1 MLEALIAGER
11 DPRTLADLARGN
23 MVVKKAAL
31 AQALTG
37 QFEDHHA
44 FLCRTLLDTID
55 YLGTQIDSLTTR
67 ITQAGG
73 NHPIETPVRRAPL
86 KIGTT
91 TATYSPRGGT
101 SGSRCPRPLLLPD
114 ESSSPLTVI
123 SWRPAPAC

>member
-1 MLEALIAGER
+1 VATDIFGVSGRSMLEALIAGER

-44 FLCRTLLDTID
+44 FLCPTLLDTID

-67 ITQAGG
+67 ITQAMEQLPCPDPSG
-73 NHPIETPVRRAPL
+73 TPRR
-86 KIGTT
+86 
-91 TATYSPRGGT
+91 SP
-101 SGSRCPRPLLLPD
+101 D
-114 ESSSPLTVI
+114 QNW
-123 SWRPAPAC
+123 WRNW